1 DSQSRKQ
8 FPILP
13 SIKRWF
19 AGFFNVRL
27 SSWTQQLVLPAPI
40 AGVVKLFV
48 FRTVHSADLRMPVEP
63 TVMQISCH
71 GGVLSTLSPCSLLPC
86 CTSGISGCS
95 KVPVQM
101 RGLSGNQQ
109 QSRLGF
115 SAGIC
120 FTPRFLSV
128 RPVGQVSQRLPSSAA
143 GLHHADRLTVAD
155 QSRSSGWTRY
165 SPRLQAAPRQGSPGK
180 SG

>member
-1 DSQSRKQ
+1 
-8 FPILP
+8 
-13 SIKRWF
+13 
-19 AGFFNVRL
+19 
-27 SSWTQQLVLPAPI
+27 
-40 AGVVKLFV
+40 
-48 FRTVHSADLRMPVEP
+48 MPVEP

-71 GGVLSTLSPCSLLPC
+71 GGVLSTLAPCSLLPC

-128 RPVGQVSQRLPSSAA
+128 RPVGQVSQRLPSSAPM
-143 GLHHADRLTVAD
+143 DD
-155 QSRSSGWTRY
+155 Y
-165 SPRLQAAPRQGSPGK
+165 RQGKGFCLSIEEAFLEFLDQDIRQNPHHVKNVPQSLIAHARELTRGVEVDLDAPLDPDDE
-180 SG
+180 